1 MSGFIMQRLKN
12 CPTHTKTDTAKRK
25 SRPHHSQ
32 ASSLYAN
39 PSMKYAELSTE
50 PYGKIQIPAFSAPL
64 PHED

>member
-1 MSGFIMQRLKN
+1 MPGFITQRLKN
-12 CPTHTKTDTAKRK
+12 RPRHTKTDTAKRK

-50 PYGKIQIPAFSAPL
+50 PYGKTQIPAFSAPL